1 MLFKDWSL
9 HVTTYQ
15 DNKSL
20 SITSLII
27 EITSPIFDTKVN
39 PRALKFYCQP
49 SKENPVLPNFVISRD
64 YNLLVIFMTGNLLFH
79 TYQDL
84 HMEKEPAH
92 VVHNQPI
99 RKANDGEN
107 ASFVQSVTRTIL
119 FFKMEGNKRSP
130 FRKNKRKEEVPS
142 FAFLEGIIDYV
153 ILAVFI
159 IKFALAIKRLPIFE
173 MCWSERKNLSMREM
187 KTFYH
192 VKCART
198 IFIHS
203 LPCIKKL
210 FFYAP
215 RLVNKNRSCVLSME

>member
-1 MLFKDWSL
+1 MAVPSWNDSYPLFCLKRCYFKDWSL

-99 RKANDGEN
+99 RKANDFSIMKEQID
-107 ASFVQSVTRTIL
+107 SMFPWVWSVMDQMWIL
-119 FFKMEGNKRSP
+119 TSSMINYCTGARQH
-130 FRKNKRKEEVPS
+130 
-142 FAFLEGIIDYV
+142 GIY
-153 ILAVFI
+153 L
-159 IKFALAIKRLPIFE
+159 
-173 MCWSERKNLSMREM
+173 
-187 KTFYH
+187 
-192 VKCART
+192 
-198 IFIHS
+198 
-203 LPCIKKL
+203 
-210 FFYAP
+210 
-215 RLVNKNRSCVLSME
+215 